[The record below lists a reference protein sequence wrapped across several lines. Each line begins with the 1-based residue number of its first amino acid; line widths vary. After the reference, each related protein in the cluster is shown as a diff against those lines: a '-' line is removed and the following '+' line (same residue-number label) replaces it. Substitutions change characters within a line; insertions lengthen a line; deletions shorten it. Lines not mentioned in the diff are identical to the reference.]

1 MALVDGALPLG
12 AAIGSPQFTSMFF
25 PVGLYTVYD
34 YLFIYKYYIYIYIWE
49 IILWLP
55 KMEDFQHGR
64 LISWKILLT

>member
-34 YLFIYKYYIYIYIWE
+34 YLFIYKYYIYIHMGNYF
-49 IILWLP
+49 
-55 KMEDFQHGR
+55 MVA
-64 LISWKILLT
+64 